1 MALVLSKLVTW
12 MRPQSGSR
20 DLRALVYL
28 DEVFGFVP
36 PTAQP
41 PTKRVL
47 LTLLKQGRAFGVGLL
62 LATQN
67 PVDLDYKAMSNA
79 GTWMI
84 GRLQTERDKARI
96 LEGLRSAAGGFDL
109 EAMGDRITGLG
120 SREFVLH
127 NTLDRDGPKLFTT
140 RWAMSCL
147 RGPLTR
153 DQVSLLSGEGAAAAP
168 AHPRPPGP
176 GKQGRRPRLRLLPR
190 RRRIWPLPSPSA
202 GALRGPGR
210 PLVE

>member
-1 MALVLSKLVTW
+1 
-12 MRPQSGSR
+12 
-20 DLRALVYL
+20 
-28 DEVFGFVP
+28 
-36 PTAQP
+36 
-41 PTKRVL
+41 
-47 LTLLKQGRAFGVGLL
+47 
-62 LATQN
+62 
-67 PVDLDYKAMSNA
+67 
-79 GTWMI
+79 MI

-168 AHPRPPGP
+168 AHPAPSGPREAGAPAPAEALAEEETHLAPTVPECWCATRTRPPP
-176 GKQGRRPRLRLLPR
+176 G
-190 RRRIWPLPSPSA
+190 
-202 GALRGPGR
+202 
-210 PLVE
+210 